1 MKDHIFELRRKI
13 LRHDWSS
20 QWHTQQINKFK
31 KMNEWMPEKK
41 KKNNSGLNGIRTQPM
56 TSAIQMQCSSNWAI
70 KPSGTWF
77 TLWLRNITVEGEE
90 CKWIYERSY
99 IWTAGERY
107 VSLSYIIYHYHPI
120 ISFSPT
126 HIFVCILRVFFR

>member
-41 KKNNSGLNGIRTQPM
+41 KIQAWTGFEPSPWPLRYRCSVLATKLSSHLEPGLH
-56 TSAIQMQCSSNWAI
+56 CD
-70 KPSGTWF
+70 
-77 TLWLRNITVEGEE
+77 
-90 CKWIYERSY
+90 
-99 IWTAGERY
+99 
-107 VSLSYIIYHYHPI
+107 
-120 ISFSPT
+120 
-126 HIFVCILRVFFR
+126 FVI

>member
-41 KKNNSGLNGIRTQPM
+41 KKQFRPERD
-56 TSAIQMQCSSNWAI
+56 SNPAHDLCD
-70 KPSGTWF
+70 TD
-77 TLWLRNITVEGEE
+77 
-90 CKWIYERSY
+90 
-99 IWTAGERY
+99 A
-107 VSLSYIIYHYHPI
+107 
-120 ISFSPT
+120 
-126 HIFVCILRVFFR
+126 VF